1 MDELT
6 RLRNGHVLVTG
17 AGVSGTGIARLLV
30 DLGCSVVLVDDD
42 LQARTTACAATGARP
57 ASTDDA
63 RIFIDSEAVS
73 TVVTSPGWRPD
84 APLLT
89 YAQQVGLDILGDV
102 ELAYRLDRAGVF
114 GAPRTWLVVT
124 GTNGKTTTTAMLADV
139 MAAHSA
145 TSGLRAHAVGNIGL
159 AVADVLTAVPRVDV
173 LVAELSSF
181 QLHWSSELTPDA
193 GVLLNL
199 AEDHL
204 DWHGSFEEYADAKAK
219 VLRGKHAVIGADDA
233 DVRRLADAAGRD
245 DVLGFTLGEPA
256 AGQFGIVDGRLVDRT
271 GDADVDLGTAE
282 GLEPAGPAGQLDALA
297 AAAIARTQGVDGQ
310 TIARALA
317 DFTVDGHRGAVVH
330 QGVGQWVDNSK
341 ATNPHAAAAALG
353 AREDVLWI
361 AGGQLKGAD
370 VEPLI
375 REHGHRL
382 SGAALLGVDRQILA
396 DALAAHAPEVEV
408 FISDATDP
416 EQAMDEAVVW
426 AADRVTDRQT
436 VLLAPAAAS
445 LDMFTGM
452 AHRGDVFAAAA
463 RRHDQPQRK

>member
-1 MDELT
+1 MDVLT
-6 RLRNGHVLVTG
+6 RLRAGHVLVTG
-17 AGVSGTGIARLLV
+17 AGVSGVGVSRLLV

-42 LQARTTACAATGARP
+42 VHARITACEATGARP

-63 RIFIDSEAVS
+63 RIFIDSEVVS
-73 TVVTSPGWRPD
+73 AVVTSPGWRPD
-84 APLLT
+84 TPLLT

-102 ELAYRLDRAGVF
+102 ELAYRLDRAGAF

-124 GTNGKTTTTAMLADV
+124 GTNGKTTTTAMLADI

-145 TSGLRAHAVGNIGL
+145 TTGLRAQAVGNIGL
-159 AVADVLTAVPRVDV
+159 AVADALTAVPRVDV
-173 LVAELSSF
+173 LAAELSSF
-181 QLHWSSELTPDA
+181 QLHWSSELTPGA

-199 AEDHL
+199 AEDHI
-204 DWHGSFEEYADAKAK
+204 DWHGSFADYAAAKAK

-233 DVRRLADAAGRD
+233 EVRRLADATGRD
-245 DVLGFTLGEPA
+245 DVVGFTLGAPA
-256 AGQFGIVDGRLVDRT
+256 AGQLGIVDGRLVDRT
-271 GDADVDLGTAE
+271 GDDDVDLGPAE

-297 AAAIARTQGVDGQ
+297 AAAIARTQGVGGD

-317 DFTVDGHRGAVVH
+317 EFTVDGHRGAVVH
-330 QGVGQWVDNSK
+330 RGVGQWVDNSK
-341 ATNPHAAAAALG
+341 ATNPHAAAAALAG
-353 AREDVLWI
+353 RDNVLWI

-370 VEPLI
+370 VENLI
-375 REHGHRL
+375 REHAHRL

-396 DALAAHAPEVEV
+396 DALTAHAPDVEV

-416 EQAMDEAVVW
+416 EQAMNEAVGW
-426 AADRVTDRQT
+426 AAGRVTDEQT

-452 AHRGDVFAAAA
+452 GHRGDVFAAAA